1 MRRNERELEFVKN
14 LNADLTSFGVFLTRS
29 NPQDPVYMFL

>member
-1 MRRNERELEFVKN
+1 MCRNERELEFVKN
-14 LNADLTSFGVFLTRS
+14 VNADLTSFGVFATRS